1 MRKIAYI
8 AGFLTLTLVSCNKE
22 VIQHTDE
29 AQEMNALERRAGI
42 ISTNDSTNENF
53 GTSGVLPPK
62 NINGENPQPKPDDSG
77 GITDPNDD
85 DYSNRKPGKTKK

>member
-22 VIQHTDE
+22 VIQPTEE
-29 AQEMNALERRAGI
+29 AQEMNALERRVGI
-42 ISTNDSTNENF
+42 IGTNESTTGGF
-53 GTSGVLPPK
+53 GINGVLPPK
-62 NINGENPQPKPDDSG
+62 SVNGENPQPEPDDSG